1 MDLQVGI
8 VGLVISV
15 RKMQSLPTLQ
25 MALLAIFAIMDTTAL
40 KALSSLSPV
49 PLVLITTAK
58 EQENLGIVSL
68 VLLAIAVSNLLS
80 FLRLIS
86 AMLEL
91 IVPMDK

>member
-1 MDLQVGI
+1 MGI